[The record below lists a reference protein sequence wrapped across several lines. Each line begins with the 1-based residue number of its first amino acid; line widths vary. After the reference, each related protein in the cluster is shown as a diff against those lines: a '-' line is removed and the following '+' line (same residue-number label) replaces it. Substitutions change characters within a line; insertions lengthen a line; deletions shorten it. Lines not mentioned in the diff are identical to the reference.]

1 MGEFEERER
10 PDGGDRA
17 SEQSTHR
24 DAAPGAA
31 DTDAT
36 TDAQPA
42 HADTAPERDSE
53 TPRWRVRARRPLT
66 AEAVI
71 GEVEPGS
78 LEAARVLE
86 LHESMKERARLYAAH
101 LEKLATFFHEDPVVK
116 GAIDDADMTA
126 LKLAAGLRCTWLQAQ
141 SQVLDAHRSLR
152 WMPRTFEHL
161 RAGDL
166 PEAWHQHLLRH
177 VRRLEEHQVRAIDE
191 HMAGVELPSVSKST
205 FEKQVTYAVALA
217 KAGTVP
223 TPPSE
228 SRNVE
233 IVDVNTETGVASL
246 YVSGPIPE
254 ITALAHRLDVAART
268 VQKAQRTAL
277 ENGAEGPLPFD
288 IDENLV
294 ERGRALSLGTL
305 RYAILTHSILDIDP
319 VEETRSP
326 YKLLVTVPV
335 TTMLGLDDAP
345 AMLEGMTPIPAQQAR
360 ELAAGQTTWMRIL
373 TDPIRGAHLPVTAET
388 YYPPQQMRL
397 QLRLRHPVCAVPGC
411 ERPTVLAAE
420 DDHILEYDH
429 EHPDR
434 GGQTSL
440 WNLHRMC
447 WAHHG
452 AKTAGLIDP
461 ERDPRDDPGRGDG
474 TTTAGPLE
482 TTWNIGDTI
491 LARSREHT
499 DLATPHMVQA
509 METAWRTYLR
519 HHEDAVRLHEQEKAR
534 PLEERIA
541 EDRRIAARRTYPAR
555 DRGERRIIPPGP
567 PVEESIPP
575 F

>member
-1 MGEFEERER
+1 MGEFEQREH
-10 PDGGDRA
+10 PDGEERA
-17 SEQSTHR
+17 PEQSAPEQSAQGATAAER
-24 DAAPGAA
+24 DA
-31 DTDAT
+31 
-36 TDAQPA
+36 
-42 HADTAPERDSE
+42 E
-53 TPRWRVRARRPLT
+53 TPRWRVRARRTLT
-66 AEAVI
+66 PDVVVA
-71 GEVEPGS
+71 EVEPGS
-78 LEAARVLE
+78 PEAARVLE
-86 LHESMKERARLYAAH
+86 LHESMKQRARLYASH
-101 LEKLATFFHEDPVVK
+101 LEKLATFFRDDPEV
-116 GAIDDADMTA
+116 GGIIDDADITA
-126 LKLAAGLRCTWLQAQ
+126 LKLAAGLRCTYLKAQ
-141 SQVLDAHRSLR
+141 SQVLDAHHAVE
-152 WMPRTFEHL
+152 WMPLTFEFL

-166 PEAWHQHLLRH
+166 PEEWHHHLLRQ
-177 VRRLEEHQVRAIDE
+177 VRRLDEEQARAIDA
-191 HMAGVELPSVSKST
+191 HMAEVELPSVSKST
-205 FEKQVTYAVALA
+205 YEKQVTYAVALA
-217 KAGTVP
+217 TAGTVP
-223 TPPSE
+223 TPSSE

-246 YVSGPIPE
+246 FVSGPILE

-319 VEETRSP
+319 VEETRTP
-326 YKLLVTVPV
+326 YKLLITVPA
-335 TTMLGLDDAP
+335 TTMLGLDEAP

-373 TDPIRGAHLPVTAET
+373 TDPITGAHLPVTAET

-411 ERPTVLAAE
+411 ERPTAFAAE

-429 EHPDR
+429 EHPDQ

-440 WNLHRMC
+440 WNLHRLC
-447 WAHHG
+447 WAHHK
-452 AKTAGLIDP
+452 AKTAGQIDP
-461 ERDPRDDPGRGDG
+461 ERDPREDPGRGDG

-482 TTWNIGDTI
+482 TTWNIADTV

-499 DLATPHMVQA
+499 DLATPHMVEVMQ
-509 METAWRTYLR
+509 TAWRTYLR

-534 PLEERIA
+534 PLEDRIA
-541 EDRRIAARRTYPAR
+541 QDRQIAARRAYPGRAR
-555 DRGERRIIPPGP
+555 HERRIIPPGQAP
-567 PVEESIPP
+567 EESIPP